1 MYGDSAEAE
10 RSAVADVVGALEA
23 AVAAL
28 DSMEPSDLGAVLG
41 EADALRLREPPIEKV
56 RETLGLPAERFLS
69 EQLKAAKRHG
79 DIPREDALNTAI
91 KDLIF
96 ERSGDAFDLA
106 KLPRLRT
113 ADEFANA
120 KMGGKKERREGFLRH
135 QSKPIPTSL
144 TQLDSKE
151 KREEAVSTFKSI
163 LGYMGDAPYQFPIM
177 LAVELV
183 TKALSGGGELQTEV
197 YTQLMKQLSD
207 NPSEASKRL
216 GWQLLALVLQCFP
229 PDAMVEN
236 YIEAFLREKA
246 TPDPR
251 AYTSLMYAAVRRGP
265 LSAAPTEEEILS
277 MLTKDL
283 GSSQR
288 VSRASRAQ

>member
-1 MYGDSAEAE
+1 MA
-10 RSAVADVVGALEA
+10 
-23 AVAAL
+23 
-28 DSMEPSDLGAVLG
+28 
-41 EADALRLREPPIEKV
+41 
-56 RETLGLPAERFLS
+56 
-69 EQLKAAKRHG
+69 
-79 DIPREDALNTAI
+79 
-91 KDLIF
+91 
-96 ERSGDAFDLA
+96 
-106 KLPRLRT
+106 
-113 ADEFANA
+113 
-120 KMGGKKERREGFLRH
+120 
-135 QSKPIPTSL
+135 
-144 TQLDSKE
+144 
-151 KREEAVSTFKSI
+151 TFKSI

-183 TKALSGGGELQTEV
+183 TKALSGGSELQTEV
-197 YTQLMKQLSD
+197 YTQLMKQLSA

-236 YIEAFLREKA
+236 FIEAFLRENA

>member
-1 MYGDSAEAE
+1 
-10 RSAVADVVGALEA
+10 
-23 AVAAL
+23 
-28 DSMEPSDLGAVLG
+28 
-41 EADALRLREPPIEKV
+41 
-56 RETLGLPAERFLS
+56 
-69 EQLKAAKRHG
+69 
-79 DIPREDALNTAI
+79 
-91 KDLIF
+91 
-96 ERSGDAFDLA
+96 
-106 KLPRLRT
+106 
-113 ADEFANA
+113 
-120 KMGGKKERREGFLRH
+120 
-135 QSKPIPTSL
+135 
-144 TQLDSKE
+144 
-151 KREEAVSTFKSI
+151 
-163 LGYMGDAPYQFPIM
+163 
-177 LAVELV
+177 
-183 TKALSGGGELQTEV
+183 
-197 YTQLMKQLSD
+197 MKQLSS

-236 YIEAFLREKA
+236 YIESFLRENA